1 MLEGNDTNVNVPS
14 SDVQNDNQDTSQSNV
29 NTDLLSGSA
38 DDFGTSM
45 DTDDSQM
52 PEPDTQQ
59 NVQNQADVATD
70 GDSQSDQ
77 NLINAEVLLDVAL
90 QDPEVAKRLLTN
102 PSFVAFAQ
110 SNPKL
115 ADKLQSVQIQDT
127 QSEPQTQTQQP
138 NDPLYDIAKQAA
150 QQANQLYKQ
159 MTGENFDPVLATP
172 EERAYYDLLQKQT
185 MDKLYSDYQ
194 QQIQM
199 QQQQQMAEQTLN
211 VINNLAVQKFGPSF
225 ISELQEIINS
235 LPVAE
240 YQKLDKEFSEAVV
253 SGDVNKALSIYESLR
268 ARKLNTQSLQTNPV
282 NNVEPAA
289 ANNIAPQNTN
299 PSDVLNEELLRLAE
313 EEF

>member
-1 MLEGNDTNVNVPS
+1 MLEGKDTNVNVPS

>member
-1 MLEGNDTNVNVPS
+1 MLEGNDTNVNVPP
-14 SDVQNDNQDTSQSNV
+14 SDVQNDSQDPPQSDV

-38 DDFGTSM
+38 DDF
-45 DTDDSQM
+45 DTTMNTGDTQI

-59 NVQNQADVATD
+59 NVQNQTNEPVS

-90 QDPEVAKRLLTN
+90 QDPEVAKRLLSN

-115 ADKLQSVQIQDT
+115 AEKLQSVQIQNT
-127 QSEPQTQTQQP
+127 QPEPQPQQP
-138 NDPLYDIAKQAA
+138 NDPLYDIARQAA
-150 QQANQLYKQ
+150 MQASQMYKQ
-159 MTGENFDPVLATP
+159 MTGDDFDPVLASP
-172 EERAYYDLLQKQT
+172 EERAYYDLLQKQA

-199 QQQQQMAEQTLN
+199 QQQQQAAEQTLN
-211 VINNLAVQKFGPSF
+211 VVNNLAVQRFGPSF
-225 ISELQEIINS
+225 LNEIQEIINS

-240 YQKLDKEFSEAVV
+240 YQKLDQEFTEAVY
-253 SGDVNKALSIYESLR
+253 SGDINKALSIYESLR
-268 ARKLNTQSLQTNPV
+268 ARKLNTQKPQNPV
-282 NNVEPAA
+282 NNVEPASA
-289 ANNIAPQNTN
+289 SNIAPQSTN
-299 PSDVLNEELLRLAE
+299 PSDILNEELLKLAE